1 MNNSID
7 TSLVE
12 KAISEAELQ
21 TSGEIRVHIESS
33 CNGEVLDRAS
43 IVFAALK
50 MHKTVSRNGVLI
62 YLSTDDRKFAIIGD
76 AGINS
81 VVNASFWQST
91 YDIALPLLKDG
102 LWTKALCQTLHSC
115 GQQLKLHFP
124 YKDGDVNEL
133 DNTVSWGD

>member
-1 MNNSID
+1 MSID

-12 KAISEAELQ
+12 KAIADAELQ
-21 TSGEIRVHIESS
+21 TSGEIRVHIETS
-33 CNGEVLDRAS
+33 CKGEVLDRAS

-50 MHKTVSRNGVLI
+50 MHKTEARNGVLV
-62 YLSTDDRKFAIIGD
+62 YLSTEDRKFAILGD

-81 VVNASFWQST
+81 VVDKDFWQST
-91 YDIALPLLKDG
+91 YDIALPLLKEG
-102 LWTKALCQTLHSC
+102 KWTEALCQTLDSC
-115 GQQLKLHFP
+115 GKQLTTHFP